1 MIRGHGGNIY
11 SMARAVGCKPEDFI
25 DMSSNTN
32 PIGVMPGLLDYLREN
47 IDAVAVHPEV
57 DSRALV
63 EIFSAHYNIDAD
75 FVLAG
80 NGTTQFI
87 YNVPLALRS
96 KKILIIGPTYSD
108 YEDSCKMH
116 NIDYVYA
123 MTSEIE
129 LYQMDIFTLHEYL
142 DNIDTVFIC
151 NPNNPTGSLITR
163 TDLVTVCMEYADV
176 HFIIDESYLPFA
188 AQYEEATM
196 LTCGLPNVFVL
207 HSFSKIFKIPGLRL
221 GFLVAPKD
229 SIEKFA
235 SYYEPWSVNGLAQA
249 AGCYLMEDKEKTSN
263 FLRDTQSF
271 VEKEGQLFIKRLEG
285 VSGLKIFPST
295 VPFFLVKIEHGLNA
309 EEMCNDMANERI
321 LLRNCSNFKGL
332 SDQFVRV
339 SLRGS
344 RENAIVAEKL
354 QGVFG

>member
-1 MIRGHGGNIY
+1 MIKGHGGNIY

-75 FVLAG
+75 CVLAG

-229 SIEKFA
+229 IIEKFA
-235 SYYEPWSVNGLAQA
+235 SYYEPWSVNGPAQA
-249 AGCYLMEDKEKTSN
+249 AGYYVMKDSKRAST

-271 VEKEGQLFIKRLEG
+271 VAKERQLFLKRLEG
-285 VSGLKIFPST
+285 LSRLRIFPGNA
-295 VPFFLVKIEHGLNA
+295 PFFLMKIEQGLNA
-309 EEMCNDMANERI
+309 ARLCDEMAHERI
-321 LLRNCSNFKGL
+321 LLRNCDNFRGL
-332 SDQFVRV
+332 SGQFVRI

-344 RENAIVAEKL
+344 RENAMLVEKL
-354 QGVFG
+354 QGIFA